1 MANLGAKKMNN
12 DNHNGGPTIVLV
24 FLAALFVG
32 VFAVIEWLDTNKA
45 TELNA
50 AAEYLRSPDTQ
61 KWADSKS
68 LAEEWLGD
76 IKRGADK

>member
-1 MANLGAKKMNN
+1 MDDG
-12 DNHNGGPTIVLV
+12 DQQNGGPTIVLV

-61 KWADSKS
+61 KWADSKA
-68 LAEEWLGD
+68 LTEEWLNEL
-76 IKRGADK
+76 KRGADR